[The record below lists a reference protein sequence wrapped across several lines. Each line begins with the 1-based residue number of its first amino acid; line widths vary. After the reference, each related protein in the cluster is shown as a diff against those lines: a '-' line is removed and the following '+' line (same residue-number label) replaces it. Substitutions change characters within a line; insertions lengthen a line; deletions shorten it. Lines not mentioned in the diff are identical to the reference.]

1 MELTIKPE
9 ALDWFK
15 REITLEPGMGIRFF
29 GKAYGSTQVHDGF
42 SIGMSVDSPEKPMV
56 EKDFDVILFLQ
67 KRKMIGSL
75 KVII

>member
-29 GKAYGSTQVHDGF
+29 GKAYGRLKY
-42 SIGMSVDSPEKPMV
+42 MM
-56 EKDFDVILFLQ
+56 DFLLGC
-67 KRKMIGSL
+67 R
-75 KVII
+75 